1 MKSEALLRE
10 DTQMRKYVK
19 KKEELTKMKKVHVEM
34 GQGTSLSF
42 ILDGKQLT
50 VQNNPY
56 MVSTSGNGLSR
67 HGHFLNSEMARADQH
82 KATLAD
88 RKEAEWSL
96 L

>member
-50 VQNNPY
+50 V
-56 MVSTSGNGLSR
+56 
-67 HGHFLNSEMARADQH
+67 
-82 KATLAD
+82 
-88 RKEAEWSL
+88 
-96 L
+96 